1 MNTNNIQDKRPLAKV
16 YRRPDNKVIKAT
28 AGRNIKSLVGN
39 KLVDE
44 VEEDEHNCDN
54 LVDEQDADQDNNQQ
68 SDEDMQEGEEDS
80 AQEDSAEDMEQEDS
94 AEEEDDEQE
103 DQEQDDVLNESEE
116 ENKDEEEED
125 EQEEDETEN
134 QAQVNNAQPKIKITK
149 YKRKKFYDFAGYIV
163 QCRRSSRL
171 RAHSLSKFTNTA
183 DTPVDLESEDQ
194 ANMNTNN
201 IQDKR
206 PLAKVYRRPDNKV
219 IKATAGRNIKSLV
232 GNKLV
237 DEVEEDEHN
246 CDNLVD
252 EQDADQDN
260 NQQSDEDMQEGE
272 EDSAQEDSAEDM
284 EQEDSAE
291 EEDDEQEDQEQDD
304 VLNESEE
311 ENKDEQE
318 EDETENQAQVNNAQP
333 KIKITKYKRKK
344 EAAFETHIPRKRIA
358 GTLYPILKFMN
369 KDVKKTEGA
378 KHINRKKDEVK
389 IRISPRHFS
398 KMVGELTKEQR
409 DWVTRAG
416 FVLLLDFELEILPT
430 KIAYNV
436 LQIFDHHSISLKL
449 KDGDI
454 NITSEDVY
462 DVLGLPNG
470 GHPIILASPGKYSQ
484 RIKEWHAQFSL
495 PDQITTHMIV
505 QVMKNQDVNDNFKLN
520 FLVVM
525 SNVLI
530 GTKGASYVDK
540 QLLQLDDNLD
550 NLKKY
555 NWADFLL
562 GYLVIGM
569 ESWNRTTTTFFRGS
583 LIFLTLL
590 YVDRVR
596 YKGMDLVDRQFPS
609 YTGWTLEMLRQR
621 QEIEV
626 IDGVFRVGS
635 IQPSLKEYL
644 QKIDPSEAPKTK
656 VNDNED
662 GAWDTWQY
670 WSEVD
675 RIENDYLKR
684 NASTSQQ
691 PHESTQCQSPQ
702 NTQYYTPPTEAAD
715 GNVEQTEE
723 GRGTC
728 GHKVQ
733 I

>member
-1 MNTNNIQDKRPLAKV
+1 MIQPAYTKPTCTVKNDTHRYDTHDTHVSRTTVHHLHYSTVHHRAAAPSFR
-16 YRRPDNKVIKAT
+16 YIT
-28 AGRNIKSLVGN
+28 AS
-39 KLVDE
+39 
-44 VEEDEHNCDN
+44 
-54 LVDEQDADQDNNQQ
+54 
-68 SDEDMQEGEEDS
+68 
-80 AQEDSAEDMEQEDS
+80 
-94 AEEEDDEQE
+94 
-103 DQEQDDVLNESEE
+103 
-116 ENKDEEEED
+116 
-125 EQEEDETEN
+125 T
-134 QAQVNNAQPKIKITK
+134 
-149 YKRKKFYDFAGYIV
+149 KKFEAIFGSRNRSSSTAQNHFNICLNRTRGGYIV
-163 QCRRSSRL
+163 QCRRSTRL

-201 IQDKR
+201 IGDKR

-219 IKATAGRNIKSLV
+219 IKATAGRNIKTLV

-237 DEVEEDEHN
+237 DEVEGDEHN
-246 CDNLVD
+246 CNNLVD
-252 EQDADQDN
+252 EQDGDQDN
-260 NQQSDEDMQEGE
+260 DKQSDEDMQEGE

-284 EQEDSAE
+284 EQDDSAQEREEGDEDSAE
-291 EEDDEQEDQEQDD
+291 EEDDEQDD

-311 ENKDEQE
+311 ENEDEEEEDEQE

-358 GTLYPILKFMN
+358 GTLYPLLKFMN

-378 KHINRKKDEVK
+378 KHINKKKDEVK

-416 FVLLLDFELEILPT
+416 FALLLDFELDILPT

-484 RIKEWHAQFSL
+484 RIKDWHAQFTLS
-495 PDQITTHMIV
+495 DQITTQMIV
-505 QVMKNQDVNDNFKLN
+505 QVMKNQEVNDNFKLN
-520 FLVVM
+520 FLLVM

-596 YKGMDLVDRQFPS
+596 YKGMNLVDRQFPS
-609 YTGWTLEMLRQR
+609 YNGWTLEMLRQR

-626 IDGVFRVGS
+626 IDGAFGVGS

-644 QKIDPSEAPKTK
+644 QKIDPSEPPKTK
-656 VNDNED
+656 VNDNEN

-675 RIENDYLKR
+675 RIEKDYLKR
-684 NASTSQQ
+684 KESTSQQ